1 MEGGFILMATE
12 TISLDLFVLLVEYL
26 AGSIS
31 LAILIWA
38 GILLITGIL
47 GRMSISSLTI
57 ILVTFLA
64 VAGVGYIGAL
74 AAVPLLMWAIWYMV
88 TGIINKYNEMR

>member
-1 MEGGFILMATE
+1 MATE
-12 TISLDLFVLLVEYL
+12 TIGLDLFVLMVEYL

-38 GILLITGIL
+38 GILLVTGIL
-47 GRMSISSLTI
+47 GRMSIQSITI
-57 ILVTFLA
+57 ILVTFFA

-88 TGIINKYNEMR
+88 TGIINSYNQMR